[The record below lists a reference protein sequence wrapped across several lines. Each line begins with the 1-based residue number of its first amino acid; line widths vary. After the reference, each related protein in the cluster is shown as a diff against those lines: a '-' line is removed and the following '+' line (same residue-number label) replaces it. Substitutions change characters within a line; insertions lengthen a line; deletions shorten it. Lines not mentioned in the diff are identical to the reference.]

1 MPVSN
6 EGRADMELTYH
17 EGDPAPWSRRLAG
30 SARDLLGRQEAGLIL
45 VCLVLTAFFY
55 SRNPAMLAPTTI
67 VAILRTM
74 AFPALIAMGMVQLMI
89 AGEIDLSTGAMMSL
103 AAVFAAKLIRDA
115 GLSIPAAVACALGM
129 AILVGLINAFFT
141 VKVGVPA
148 VITTIG
154 TMFIVRGVS
163 YSFTNGLPIYPL
175 PEEVG
180 IIGSW
185 RPLGLSF
192 TFFLALGIMVV
203 VQILLSWTR
212 WGSALFATG
221 GNKLAAQVCG
231 VNTDR
236 VKTLSFVVTSV
247 LAGMAGLLTMSQLPQ
262 TPGDPIIGKNL
273 ELHILVGVIV
283 GGVSF
288 YGGRGSALG
297 AFIGVFFIQLVKSGL
312 VIGRFD
318 SFLQTPV
325 LGFLLMLAAVVD
337 VLRHRGDEI

>member
-1 MPVSN
+1 MTELTSN
-6 EGRADMELTYH
+6 ERDKVSWTERLT
-17 EGDPAPWSRRLAG
+17 ESVR
-30 SARDLLGRQEAGLIL
+30 SILGRQETGIIL
-45 VCLVLTAFFY
+45 LCIVLTAFFFF
-55 SRNPAMLAPTTI
+55 RNPAMLAPTTI
-67 VAILRTM
+67 IALLRTM

-89 AGEIDLSTGAMMSL
+89 AGEIDLSTGAVMSL
-103 AAVFAAKLIRDA
+103 GAVFAAKLIRDA
-115 GLSIPAAVACALGM
+115 GIPIPVAVACSLG
-129 AILVGLINAFFT
+129 AAVLVGLTNAFFT
-141 VKVGVPA
+141 IKVGVPA

-154 TMFIVRGVS
+154 TMFVVRGIS

-175 PEEVG
+175 PPEVG

-192 TFFLALGIMVV
+192 TFFLALGVMIV

-231 VNTDR
+231 INTDR
-236 VKTLSFVVTSV
+236 VKTICFVVTSL
-247 LAGMAGLLTMSQLPQ
+247 LAGTAGMLTMSQLPQ

-273 ELHILVGVIV
+273 ELHILVGVII

-288 YGGRGSALG
+288 YGGRGSAVG
-297 AFIGVFFIQLVKSGL
+297 AFVGVLFIQLVKSGL

-325 LGFLLMLAAVVD
+325 LGFLLLMAAIID
-337 VLRHRGDEI
+337 VLRHGRREG

>member
-1 MPVSN
+1 
-6 EGRADMELTYH
+6 MELTYK
-17 EGDPAPWSRRLAG
+17 DRDQDLWRIRLAG
-30 SARDLLGRQEAGLIL
+30 SARTILGRQETGIL
-45 VCLVLTAFFY
+45 LLCIVLTAFFY
-55 SRNPAMLAPTTI
+55 ARNPAMLAPLTF

-103 AAVFAAKLIRDA
+103 SAVFGAKLIRD
-115 GLSIPAAVACALGM
+115 GGFSIPVAVVFSLGAAV
-129 AILVGLINAFFT
+129 LVGLANAFFT
-141 VKVGVPA
+141 VKIGIPS

-192 TFFLALGIMVV
+192 TFFLALFAMAL
-203 VQILLSWTR
+203 VQLLLSSTR
-212 WGSALFATG
+212 WGSSLFATG

-231 VNTDR
+231 INTDR
-236 VKTLSFVVTSV
+236 VKTICFVATSV
-247 LAGMAGLLTMSQLPQ
+247 LAGMAGLLTMSQLPG

-288 YGGRGSALG
+288 YGGRGSAIG
-297 AFIGVFFIQLVKSGL
+297 AFLGVFFIQLVKSGL
-312 VIGRFD
+312 VIGRFN
-318 SFLQTPV
+318 SFLQIPV
-325 LGFLLMLAAVVD
+325 LGLLLMLAAVAD
-337 VLRHRGDEI
+337 VLRHRRDES